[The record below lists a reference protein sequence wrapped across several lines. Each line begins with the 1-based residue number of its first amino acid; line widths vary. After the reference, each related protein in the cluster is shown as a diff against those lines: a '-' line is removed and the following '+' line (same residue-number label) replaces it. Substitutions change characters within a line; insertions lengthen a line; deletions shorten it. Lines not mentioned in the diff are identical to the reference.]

1 MTPFHLRLCSTD
13 GEASVPGVTAF
24 VAADASGSFA
34 LWPGHT
40 RFMTVLAPGL
50 ARFRC
55 GEQPWQHAALAG
67 GLLDC
72 DGEALVVTTRL
83 YVLGEDPD
91 RLATDLRDRLARETA
106 TLRATR
112 EGLRRL
118 EDTLMQRLRDSREA
132 EQ

>member
-1 MTPFHLRLCSTD
+1 MTPFHLRLSDTN
-13 GEASVPGVTAF
+13 GEESIPGVTAF

-50 ARFRC
+50 ARFRH
-55 GEQPWQHAALAG
+55 GEEPWRHAALAG

-83 YVLGEDPD
+83 YILGDDPD
-91 RLATDLRDRLARETA
+91 RLGAALRDRLAREA
-106 TLRATR
+106 SALKSTR
-112 EGLRRL
+112 EGLTRL
-118 EDTLMQRLRDSREA
+118 EDTLIRRLWESRGA
-132 EQ
+132 GS